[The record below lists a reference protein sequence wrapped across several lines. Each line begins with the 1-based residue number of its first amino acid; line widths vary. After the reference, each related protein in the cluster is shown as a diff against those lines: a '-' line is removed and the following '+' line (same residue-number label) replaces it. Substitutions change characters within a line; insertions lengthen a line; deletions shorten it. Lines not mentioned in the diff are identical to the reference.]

1 MWDIHTMECYT
12 AIKRTELLIR
22 ATNMDPDQ
30 LLDHSA
36 YPSSFM
42 WPAI

>member
-1 MWDIHTMECYT
+1 MWDIHTMECYA

-30 LLDHSA
+30 LLDYSA
-36 YPSSFM
+36 YPSNFTC
-42 WPAI
+42 PAI